1 VQRKA
6 TIVFFIFYFE
16 TFIFFMKTTEEVM
29 LLIRKT
35 SILVKILV
43 VENVTFFSCLS
54 NECMKKTRDHL
65 RCYFNLAVFL
75 SDIFKPNVLLQL
87 Y

>member
-35 SILVKILV
+35 SILVKIL

>member
-1 VQRKA
+1 
-6 TIVFFIFYFE
+6 
-16 TFIFFMKTTEEVM
+16 MKTTEEVM

-35 SILVKILV
+35 SILVKIL